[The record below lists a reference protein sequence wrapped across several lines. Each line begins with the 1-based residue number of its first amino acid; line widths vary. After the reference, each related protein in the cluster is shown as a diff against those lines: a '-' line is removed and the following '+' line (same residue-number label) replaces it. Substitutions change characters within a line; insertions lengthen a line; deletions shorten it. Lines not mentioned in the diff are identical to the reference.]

1 MVESM
6 TLSIND
12 LKAYVPAKDF
22 ETSKRFYLALGFNMS
37 DGWDGTADFEL
48 SGYRF
53 RLQNYYV
60 KVWAE
65 NFMIV
70 MGVDDVDAWH
80 HKASQVAVSDGFSM
94 VRVLPIESAGGS
106 RVLHVIDPSGVLLIF
121 VQ

>member
-1 MVESM
+1 
-6 TLSIND
+6 
-12 LKAYVPAKDF
+12 
-22 ETSKRFYLALGFNMS
+22 MS